1 MVETPPAKVRDMG
14 LIPGSGRSLG
24 GGHGN
29 TLQYS
34 CLGNSMDRGAWQ
46 ATILKVAKSRTQLK
60 QLSKPRD
67 EMALVQ
73 LGALMREAK
82 PFFQSRTP
90 APSQPGPSH
99 SVSPLLWSSQQ
110 RAQPQP
116 GHGAAKGEETFP
128 QEGRQCNNPK
138 TGFIDSFI
146 LHFGG
151 YSKVTINQT
160 FRKIKLHTSNYF
172 GETCLYTLSHNISI
186 EFTMCQALSASIY

>member
-1 MVETPPAKVRDMG
+1 MVGTPPANVRDTG

-46 ATILKVAKSRTQLK
+46 ATILKVAKSRT
-60 QLSKPRD
+60 
-67 EMALVQ
+67 Q